1 MNEILAARG
10 IVDTLILGLTVGW
23 LVGLTFGVL
32 VTRWA
37 MLPWLRRGPRE
48 QNTDVATAG
57 RTHD

>member
-1 MNEILAARG
+1 MSEILAPHG
-10 IVDTLILGLTVGW
+10 IVDTLVLGLTVGW

-37 MLPWLRRGPRE
+37 LRPWLRRGPSV